1 MSIEEKF
8 NIRNAELQQRIISE
22 IEKAKEG
29 QGKKSII
36 QLQTILKELQSSSK
50 IKKMNLC
57 YPRFIVDSW
66 DYSDQLGIDLL
77 ELAELYKKI

>member
-22 IEKAKEG
+22 IEKVKEG
-29 QGKKSII
+29 QGKKSMI

-50 IKKMNLC
+50 IKNINLC

>member
-1 MSIEEKF
+1 M
-8 NIRNAELQQRIISE
+8 
-22 IEKAKEG
+22 
-29 QGKKSII
+29 I
-36 QLQTILKELQSSSK
+36 QLQIILKELQSSSK
-50 IKKMNLC
+50 IKNMNLC